1 MRSAPDSLTDL
12 VRPAVEAL
20 GYELVGV
27 ELIERGKEGA
37 LLRVYIDSEDGV
49 DVDDCGAVSHQVS
62 GVLDVAD
69 PIRGH
74 YYLEVSSPG
83 FDRPLFYPEHFERF
97 KGCKARLK
105 LAGKFEGR
113 RKLVGVLG
121 GLEGDCVVIEEQ
133 GETYR
138 VPLDQIDT
146 ARLVPEF

>member
-1 MRSAPDSLTDL
+1 M
-12 VRPAVEAL
+12 EGL

-27 ELIERGKEGA
+27 ELLERGREGS

-62 GVLDVAD
+62 GVLDVED

-97 KGCKARLK
+97 KGCKAQLK

-113 RKLVGVLG
+113 RKIVGVLG
-121 GLEGDCVVIEEQ
+121 GFDGDCVVIEEQ
-133 GETYR
+133 GESFR
-138 VPLDQIDT
+138 VPLDRIDT

>member
-1 MRSAPDSLTDL
+1 M
-12 VRPAVEAL
+12 
-20 GYELVGV
+20 
-27 ELIERGKEGA
+27 
-37 LLRVYIDSEDGV
+37 
-49 DVDDCGAVSHQVS
+49 S
-62 GVLDVAD
+62 GVLDVDD

-105 LAGKFEGR
+105 LATKFAGR
-113 RKLVGVLG
+113 RKFVGVLG
-121 GLEGDCVVIEEQ
+121 GVEGDCVVIEEQ
-133 GETYR
+133 GETHR